1 MATGTTNDFNYSRDQ
16 IINEA
21 LRKLGVLALEDNA
34 DAATFSK
41 GYAPSTAS
49 FAPSTCATTISGSSR
64 LIRTWW
70 HWRRTCGST
79 PLAEI

>member
-34 DAATFSK
+34 DAAALQQ
-41 GYAPSTAS
+41 G
-49 FAPSTCATTISGSSR
+49 
-64 LIRTWW
+64 IRALNGIIRALDLRNNNIWKLSVNPYVGV
-70 HWRRTCGST
+70 HDGACRQQR
-79 PLAEI
+79 